1 MYTFIVSIKSNE
13 ELVRKRGN
21 MKRSRKL
28 VDGRR
33 NKVLEVLR
41 ENGHV
46 KVGELAEEFGV
57 SPLTIRRDLQYLE
70 DNKKLERFYGGA
82 SIVNDMLATTDE
94 EDEVTHYRR
103 LIAKYAA
110 SLVEDG
116 DTIFINT
123 SSTALMLL
131 KHIDDKNVIAITNNG
146 KAINAERSPN
156 VSIVLTGGE
165 LRDAKEA
172 MVGEFALNNLERVSA
187 KKCFLGCS
195 GLSIESGMTTERL
208 NEVNINQTMLRRAT
222 GSTYILADHT
232 KIGKN
237 SSFVTSTI
245 NRVKNI
251 ITDEKADENIVNG
264 LRAMGIK
271 VHQVSKNDDI

>member
-1 MYTFIVSIKSNE
+1 
-13 ELVRKRGN
+13 
-21 MKRSRKL
+21 MKRSRTL
-28 VDGRR
+28 VEGRR

-41 ENGHV
+41 ENGQV
-46 KVGELAEEFGV
+46 KVGELAEQFGV

-82 SIVNDMLATTDE
+82 SIANDMLAATYE
-94 EDEVTHYRR
+94 EDEATMYRR

-123 SSTALMLL
+123 SSTALRII
-131 KHIDDKNVIAITNNG
+131 KHIDDKQVIVITNNG
-146 KAINAERSPN
+146 KAINTERSPK

-165 LRDAKEA
+165 LRDDKEA
-172 MVGEFALNNLERVSA
+172 MVGDFALNNLERVSA
-187 KKCFLGCS
+187 KKSFLGCS
-195 GLSIESGMTTERL
+195 GLSVESGMTTERL

-222 GSTYILADHT
+222 GTAYILADHT

-237 SSFVTSTI
+237 SSFVTSNI
-245 NRVKNI
+245 NRIKNI
-251 ITDEKADENIVNG
+251 ITDEKADENIINAF
-264 LRAMGIK
+264 RAMGIK
-271 VHQVSKNDDI
+271 VYQVSRNDDI